1 MKFCPECGTQLNGT
15 MRFCP
20 ECGYSLV
27 VSSHDPF
34 GDIDHEELV
43 FHIEKNIAK
52 SKTLQKSY
60 SFAKEKKMTIDE
72 ALSLLYP
79 QYDFLSR
86 LCNRYP
92 EYETYRELYNAIRFI
107 IEGLKQGIKTSL
119 SLQDG
124 KVLCKLAS
132 FWLSVADILDK
143 KNSNEYQSDIDLC
156 IKYAEDI
163 NVILKYGIAET
174 TQTIPSSEQKR
185 TVQNPNT
192 EDFDPLVLDEIN
204 CLQNELQ
211 DLKPNFKRER
221 YNPSMDYRQ
230 ELHKL
235 IGLDNLK
242 SSIDDHIIDFK
253 IQLER
258 KKVFPDLK
266 VTSSFNCI
274 FKGKPG
280 TGKTTV
286 ARLLSGLLKQEG
298 LISNGCYVEAD
309 ASSLVSGYVGF
320 SAKVAKLAALE
331 SFGGVL
337 FIDEAY
343 SLMNSKGSKSNAGAE
358 VIDTL
363 TPLMENHRD
372 KLTVV
377 LAGYDKEME
386 EFLANSNT
394 GFPSRFKSVFQFE
407 DYTDEL
413 LLDIFLKFAESE
425 HYTLTPEAQ
434 KRVRTILWFIIS
446 QKNEMRQFANART
459 ARNLYEYVRAK
470 STKRIAQEG
479 LSDLS
484 TIKLEDVDLERSEI
498 DMITN
503 KY

>member
-1 MKFCPECGTQLNGT
+1 MKFCPECGTQLNET
-15 MRFCP
+15 MKFCP
-20 ECGYSLV
+20 ECGYSLII
-27 VSSHDPF
+27 SFHDPF
-34 GDIDHEELV
+34 GDIDYEELAY
-43 FHIEKNIAK
+43 HIEKNIAK
-52 SKTLQKSY
+52 PQTLQKSY
-60 SFAKEKKMTIDE
+60 SFVEEKKMTVNEVI
-72 ALSLLYP
+72 SLLYS

-86 LCNRYP
+86 LCNHYP
-92 EYETYRELYNAIRFI
+92 EYKTYRDFYNDIRFI

-119 SLQDG
+119 SLQDS
-124 KVLCKLAS
+124 KTLCRLAS
-132 FWLSVADILDK
+132 FWLSVAEILEK
-143 KNSNEYQSDIDLC
+143 KNSNEYQSDINLC

-163 NVILKYGIAET
+163 NSILKYGIVET
-174 TQTIPSSEQKR
+174 TQSIPLSGQNQIVE
-185 TVQNPNT
+185 NPNI
-192 EDFDPLVLDEIN
+192 EDFDPKVLDEIR

-211 DLKPNFKRER
+211 DLKPNLKREK
-221 YNPSMDYRQ
+221 YNPSINYRQ

-309 ASSLVSGYVGF
+309 ASSLISGYVGF

-343 SLMNSKGSKSNAGAE
+343 SLMNSKGAKSNAGAE

-363 TPLMENHRD
+363 TPLMENYRD

-407 DYTDEL
+407 DYTDEQ
-413 LLDIFLKFAESE
+413 LLDIFLRFAESE

-434 KRVRTILWFIIS
+434 KRVRTILWFIVS
-446 QKNEMRQFANART
+446 RKNEMRQFANART

-484 TIKLEDVDLERSEI
+484 TIKLDDVNLERSEI

>member
-1 MKFCPECGTQLNGT
+1 MKFCPECGTRLNET
-15 MRFCP
+15 MKFCP
-20 ECGYSLV
+20 ECGYALI
-27 VSSHDPF
+27 VSTHDPF
-34 GDIDHEELV
+34 GNIDCEELAWQM
-43 FHIEKNIAK
+43 KR
-52 SKTLQKSY
+52 KTNSLQKSY
-60 SFAKEKKMTIDE
+60 SFTEKKITIDE

-79 QYDFLSR
+79 QYHFLSK
-86 LCNRYP
+86 LCKHYP
-92 EYETYRELYNAIRFI
+92 EYETYRNFCNAIKVI
-107 IEGLKQGIKTSL
+107 IEGFK
-119 SLQDG
+119 QDG
-124 KVLCKLAS
+124 KKSLTVQDRKTLCELAS
-132 FWLSVADILDK
+132 FWLSVAEILDR
-143 KNSNEYQSDIDLC
+143 KNSDEYINDINLC

-163 NVILKYGIAET
+163 SYILKEDITDAT
-174 TQTIPSSEQKR
+174 PVISSSEENR
-185 TVQNPNT
+185 TVQNSNI
-192 EDFDPLVLDEIN
+192 EDFDPSVVDEIK
-204 CLQNELQ
+204 CLQNELK
-211 DLKPNFKRER
+211 DLKPSLKRER
-221 YNPSMDYRQ
+221 YNPSIDYRS
-230 ELHKL
+230 EFHKL

-242 SSIDDHIIDFK
+242 TSIDNHIIDFK

-258 KKVFPDLK
+258 RKVYPDLK
-266 VTSSFNCI
+266 VSSSFNCI

-331 SFGGVL
+331 SFGGIL

-343 SLMNSKGSKSNAGAE
+343 SLMNAQGSKANAGAE
-358 VIDTL
+358 VIDAL
-363 TPLMENHRD
+363 TPLMENYRD

-407 DYTDEL
+407 DYTDEQL
-413 LLDIFLKFAESE
+413 FDIFLQFAESE
-425 HYTLTPEAQ
+425 HYTLTPDAQ
-434 KRVRTILWFIIS
+434 KRLRTILWFIVS
-446 QKNEMRQFANART
+446 RKNEMQQFANART

-470 STKRIAQEG
+470 STKRMAQEG

-484 TIKLEDVDLERSEI
+484 TIKLEDVNLERNEI